1 MCNFVCKS
9 TKNKSSANLAPRK
22 PMHLCNT
29 SYIQIIQGCPK
40 RAGVG
45 TLCPPKERRL
55 TGHVI
60 TNFQLFLA
68 VVLLLSK
75 AALAGHKIGQN
86 E

>member
-1 MCNFVCKS
+1 MFMDKVKS
-9 TKNKSSANLAPRK
+9 FYGRRK
-22 PMHLCNT
+22 RP
-29 SYIQIIQGCPK
+29 
-40 RAGVG
+40 A
-45 TLCPPKERRL
+45 KERRL

-68 VVLLLSK
+68 VVLFLSK

>member
-1 MCNFVCKS
+1 MKVLMF
-9 TKNKSSANLAPRK
+9 
-22 PMHLCNT
+22 MHQQNYFFDSCGGFLMAALT
-29 SYIQIIQGCPK
+29 GH
-40 RAGVG
+40 G
-45 TLCPPKERRL
+45 KERRFK
-55 TGHVI
+55 GHVI

>member
-1 MCNFVCKS
+1 MKLLD
-9 TKNKSSANLAPRK
+9 TRIYKEGLTERAII
-22 PMHLCNT
+22 LCN
-29 SYIQIIQGCPK
+29 
-40 RAGVG
+40 
-45 TLCPPKERRL
+45 KERRL

>member
-1 MCNFVCKS
+1 MDF
-9 TKNKSSANLAPRK
+9 
-22 PMHLCNT
+22 HLHGFLKIKDKIKHQFFSLFALNAFGKT
-29 SYIQIIQGCPK
+29 
-40 RAGVG
+40 
-45 TLCPPKERRL
+45 KERRL